1 MRDQIYK
8 DKHTKIADFA
18 FDQSVVDV
26 FPDMIGRSIPGYET
40 LISISGLLVT
50 KDLAADGR
58 VYDLGCSLGASTQV
72 ILDQC
77 PHKDIE
83 IIAVDNSKEM
93 INQAKQNIK
102 DPRVNF
108 VLEDVLNVPIRS
120 ANAVVCN
127 FILQFLAKDQRVT
140 FLEKIFQYFQ
150 EVLQL

>member
-8 DKHTKIADFA
+8 DKHTKIADFT

-83 IIAVDNSKEM
+83 IIADDQPGQTKHQRPQS
-93 INQAKQNIK
+93 
-102 DPRVNF
+102 
-108 VLEDVLNVPIRS
+108 
-120 ANAVVCN
+120 
-127 FILQFLAKDQRVT
+127 QFCS
-140 FLEKIFQYFQ
+140 
-150 EVLQL
+150 

>member
-93 INQAKQNIK
+93 INQAKKNIK

-140 FLEKIFQYFQ
+140 FLEKIFQGM
-150 EVLQL
+150 ER

>member
-8 DKHTKIADFA
+8 DRHTKIADFA

-72 ILDQC
+72 ILDRC

-93 INQAKQNIK
+93 INQAKKKHQR
-102 DPRVNF
+102 PQ
-108 VLEDVLNVPIRS
+108 S
-120 ANAVVCN
+120 
-127 FILQFLAKDQRVT
+127 QFCS
-140 FLEKIFQYFQ
+140 
-150 EVLQL
+150 